1 MNKLQIGDL
10 EISDSSSTVV
20 IAEIGINHGGSL
32 DTAKAMVDSAARAGA
47 RVIKHQTHI
56 PSEEMSDHARSTIPG
71 NSDQSI
77 FDIISDCSL
86 SLEDETLLKHYVEQ
100 LGITYLSTPFSRAAA
115 DFLFDLD
122 VPAFKIGSGECNN
135 LPLIRHIARFRKPVI
150 LSTGMNDLDSVK
162 ASVNVLR
169 EARTPFALLHCVNLY
184 PTPPHLSNLGA
195 ITDLRTAFPD
205 TQIGFSDHAI
215 GNYASFAAVALGAN
229 VIEKHF
235 TDSYER
241 AGPDIECSVDEHDLA
256 DLIYGCNVVRLARA
270 GTKHLLPEEEVTRT
284 FAYSSVVCTKRILRG
299 DIFTE
304 DNIWVKRPGTGE
316 IPAKDYDQVLGAK
329 ATRNIESGEQLRR
342 SDYA

>member
-1 MNKLQIGDL
+1 MNKIIIGDL

-20 IAEIGINHGGSL
+20 IAEIGINHGGNL
-32 DTAKAMVDSAARAGA
+32 GTAKAMVDSAARAGA

-86 SLEDETLLKHYVEQ
+86 SLDDEQLLKNYVEQ

-115 DFLFDLD
+115 DFLFSLD

-135 LPLIRHIARFRKPVI
+135 LPLIRHIAGFGKPVI
-150 LSTGMNDLDSVK
+150 LSTGMNDIDSVR

-169 EARTPFALLHCVNLY
+169 ESRTPFALLHCVNLY

-195 ITDLRTAFPD
+195 ITELRRAFPD
-205 TQIGFSDHAI
+205 TQIGFSDHSI

-235 TDSYER
+235 TDNYER
-241 AGPDIECSVDEHDLA
+241 VGPDIECSVDEHGLK
-256 DLIYGCNVVRLARA
+256 DLIYGCNIVRLARA
-270 GTKHLLPEEEVTRT
+270 GTKHLLPEEEVTRV
-284 FAYSSVVCTKRILRG
+284 FAYSSVVCTRKILRG

-304 DNIWVKRPGTGE
+304 NNIWVKRPGTGE
-316 IPAKDYDQVLGAK
+316 IPARDYDQVLGTK
-329 ATRNIESGEQLRR
+329 ATRNIELGEQLKR